1 MRGILEIIEKA
12 EQEHQQSIY
21 GKVDRK
27 IDLIPND
34 VEVDSVD
41 LGYGK
46 SINKA
51 FLGHITEYLKQKGIS
66 PVITHLPK
74 LSHLNPLVQY
84 INLHQNFI
92 DPFLVN
98 NDNAY
103 KGAIIPNEVDTYNS
117 ETGFIT
123 YVGSRIHAD
132 ADLQA
137 ILNQGKKVFL
147 RLNVDRGLQ
156 YLPIPEYLVLK
167 EYEAVLAAYK
177 NEMQDLR
184 LVIANYQEAQNIES
198 CLKQKN
204 RLDQLNI
211 RYATGYKVNLS
222 GLSQNSAGNGLKS
235 NTVIHLVRF
244 IDGIDNPVALCSP
257 QKGKHYGIHQTSF
270 PLLSNGFHVL
280 SLPDIVTCKSCLAKI
295 TKLLGN

>member
-1 MRGILEIIEKA
+1 MRGILAIIEQA
-12 EQEHQQSIY
+12 EQERQESLY

-34 VEVDSVD
+34 AEVDIVD

-51 FLGHITEYLKQKGIS
+51 YLEHITEYLKQKGIT
-66 PVITHLPK
+66 PEITHLPK

-84 INLHQNFI
+84 THLHQNFI

-98 NDNAY
+98 NENAY
-103 KGAIIPNEVDTYNS
+103 KGAVIPNELDTYNS

-132 ADLQA
+132 AELQA
-137 ILNQGKKVFL
+137 ILNQGKKVFF

-156 YLPIPEYLVLK
+156 YLPIPEYLALK
-167 EYEAVLAAYK
+167 EYEAVLATYK
-177 NEMQDLR
+177 NEMQNLR
-184 LVIANYQEAQNIES
+184 QVIANFHETQNIEK
-198 CLKQKN
+198 CLEQKN

-211 RYATGYKVNLS
+211 RYATGYKINLS
-222 GLSQNSAGNGLKS
+222 GLSQNSAGNGLKKNS
-235 NTVIHLVRF
+235 VIHLVRF
-244 IDGIDNPVALCSP
+244 VDGIDTPVALCSP